1 MKKQEFLFD
10 ERLTG
15 SVVIDHVSKF
25 YGENKDIVALNNL

>member
-15 SVVIDHVSKF
+15 SVFLDHVSKF
-25 YGENKDIVALNNL
+25 YGENKLKFFK